1 MGAKEGGGDTPSSS
15 SSLLLV
21 DLPLLYDDDRVAKL
35 VSDTPAGRARPAPRA
50 YRAKKRSSWVIRG
63 TAVNSRAHQ
72 IYLTTRDILACQFAV
87 GLGQSKSKIE
97 SPGRWITGDY
107 RLGTYT
113 QSSKVCLFLLRNK
126 VSLKEN
132 RGAKKE
138 KDYKL
143 R

>member
-1 MGAKEGGGDTPSSS
+1 MGHKGDCSQLTSSPD
-15 SSLLLV
+15 LL
-21 DLPLLYDDDRVAKL
+21 DNQR
-35 VSDTPAGRARPAPRA
+35 
-50 YRAKKRSSWVIRG
+50 
-63 TAVNSRAHQ
+63 
-72 IYLTTRDILACQFAV
+72 YLNLQFAV

-97 SPGRWITGDY
+97 GPGRWITGDY